1 MQVLSAREY
10 EASLSQLKFLLDE
23 EGRKIHGVY
32 YTNSYFS
39 ERYLCRNHILVDL
52 DIEENSIRT
61 KIALRSEPQGLFEI
75 ENTLDKLVEYEAGDL
90 PGYIPKNTEDGD
102 GNPLFQNI
110 LPEPISVSQYVLPI
124 DLLLILNEPKVT
136 FQDFSIAGYD
146 FTVVNLYHKL
156 GEDFN
161 QTVSLLFGYSDKMY
175 FFSHFFER
183 RLAYKE
189 FKTIIDLI
197 MDENITGRAIRSV
210 RIDNGGRSSCG
221 LFPYEGLISSYIST
235 EGDYVFGDGSAY
247 IRIPGDSLKDYKM
260 QCEPNV
266 LNGAYTLSL
275 YGKKDTIRIYM
286 E

>member
-10 EASLSQLKFLLDE
+10 EAHLSQLKFLLE
-23 EGRKIHGVY
+23 EEERKIHGVY
-32 YTNSYFS
+32 YTNDYFS
-39 ERYLCRNHILVDL
+39 QRYLCRNHALIDL
-52 DIEENSIRT
+52 DIEENSIST
-61 KIALRSEPQGLFEI
+61 KIALRLEPQGLFEI
-75 ENTLDKLVEYEAGDL
+75 ENTLDMLVEHEAGDL
-90 PGYIPKNTEDGD
+90 PGYVPQGSEDGD
-102 GNPLFQNI
+102 GNPLFQHL
-110 LPEPISVSQYVLPI
+110 LPEPISVNQYVIPV
-124 DLLLILNEPKVT
+124 DLLLIMKEPKVT

-156 GEDFN
+156 GEDFE

-175 FFSHFFER
+175 FFSHFYDR
-183 RLAYKE
+183 KLVYKE

-197 MDENITGRAIRSV
+197 MNENITGRAIRSV
-210 RIDNGGRSSCG
+210 RIDNGGSSSCG
-221 LFPYEGLISSYIST
+221 LFPYEGLISSYISVD
-235 EGDYVFGDGSAY
+235 GDYVFGDGSAY

-266 LNGAYTLSL
+266 QNGAYTLSL